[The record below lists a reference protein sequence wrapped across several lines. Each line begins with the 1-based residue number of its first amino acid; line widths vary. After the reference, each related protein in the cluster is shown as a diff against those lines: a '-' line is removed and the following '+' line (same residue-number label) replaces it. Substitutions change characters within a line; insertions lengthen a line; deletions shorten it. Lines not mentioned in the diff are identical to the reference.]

1 MRKKLLILLAAS
13 FLLLSISGC
22 WGKRE
27 IESLAFVVAI
37 GLDFN
42 TKTDS
47 YQVTYQI
54 AEPSKGGEGGP
65 KIENRTITIES
76 KSMVEVS
83 SRSFEFLNKQ
93 NFPGAVKIIIIGK
106 DLAERGMNESLDFYQ
121 RLYQLRRTVFLLL
134 AEDKA
139 QDILNVKMRNKD
151 LPALSLLEIINNT
164 SDWSI
169 TPLVRLGHY
178 LTILGRKSEAPVIP
192 LVRPVKPGEG
202 GIIYKSQEEGEAEEI
217 QLTGAGVFKG
227 DRLAGQLTEDETK
240 GYLWLQNEVKQR
252 LLDTSDEGQP
262 VYGGRVVKSGTKVK
276 LETVDGVKGVRFLI
290 SADVS
295 IDEYQ
300 CREEAVNP
308 AEMKPVTHDAEEKFA
323 QAIEKECEEAI
334 AKSKELK
341 LDFLG
346 IGRQIEMKNSKYWK
360 EIKESWPEMLPEM
373 PVAVEAQVKVINT
386 GATFQGPVNSE
397 SGGEE

>member
-1 MRKKLLILLAAS
+1 MRRKLLILIAAS

-42 TKTDS
+42 TKTGN

-54 AEPSKGGEGGP
+54 AEPSKGGEGEP

-83 SRSFEFLNKQ
+83 SRSFEFLNKE
-93 NFPGAVKIIIIGK
+93 NFPGAVKILIIGK
-106 DLAERGMNESLDFYQ
+106 DLAEKGMNESLDFYQ

-139 QDILNVKMRNKD
+139 QDILNVKLRNKD
-151 LPALSLLEIINNT
+151 LPALSLLEIIDNT

-169 TPLVRLGHY
+169 TPSVRLGHY

-192 LVRPVKPGEG
+192 VVRPVKPGEG
-202 GIIYKSQEEGEAEEI
+202 GIIYKGQEDGEGEEV
-217 QLTGAGVFKG
+217 QLIGAGVFTG
-227 DRLAGQLTEDETK
+227 DRLAGYLTEDETK
-240 GYLWLQNEVKQR
+240 GYLWLQDEVKQR
-252 LLDTSDEGQP
+252 LLDTSDEAP
-262 VYGGRVVKSGTKVK
+262 PIYGGRVIKSGTKVK
-276 LETVDGVKGVRFLI
+276 LERVDGVKGVRFLI
-290 SADVS
+290 SAKVS

-300 CREEAVNP
+300 CRDQAVNP
-308 AEMKPVTHDAEEKFA
+308 ADMKPITHDAEEKLA
-323 QAIEKECEEAI
+323 QAIAKECEEAI
-334 AKSKELK
+334 AKSKALK

-346 IGRQIEMKNSKYWK
+346 IGRQIEMKDSKHWK
-360 EIKESWPEMLPEM
+360 EIKESWPEMLVEM
-373 PVAVEAQVKVINT
+373 PVAVEVRVKVINT
-386 GATFQGPVNSE
+386 GATFQGPVNSK
-397 SGGEE
+397 SDGEE